1 MLFIRKDRMPAK
13 KQIEKEKIVAAA
25 VKIVRNKGM
34 GALNVREIARECK
47 CSTQPIYHAFDRME
61 QLKQAVGEEI
71 MNICG
76 NFLQKEID
84 KKEYPEYKAFGMGY
98 IRFAKEE
105 KEFFKYMFMRDRTT
119 ETDSPQFG
127 LDEATRMIMK
137 DYGLHKDDSVKL
149 HVEMWA
155 FVHGIATMF
164 ATSFLDWEWQTVSEM
179 VTDAFLGFS
188 GKIKGENNGN

>member
-1 MLFIRKDRMPAK
+1 MPAK

-25 VKIVRNKGM
+25 VRIVKERGIE
-34 GALNVREIARECK
+34 GLNVRDIAKECK
-47 CSTQPIYHAFDRME
+47 CSTQPIYHAFDSIE
-61 QLKQAVGEEI
+61 QLKKAVGGEI
-71 MNICG
+71 LNICA

-105 KEFFKYMFMRDRTT
+105 KEFFKYMFMRDRTD

-127 LDEATRMIMK
+127 LDEAIRMIMQ

-149 HVEMWA
+149 HIEMWA

-164 ATSFLDWEWQTVSEM
+164 ATNFLDWEWQTVDDM
-179 VTDAFLGFS
+179 VTDAFLGLS
-188 GKIKGENNGN
+188 GRIKGENNGN

>member
-1 MLFIRKDRMPAK
+1 MKENVVPAK
-13 KQIEKEKIVAAA
+13 KQIEKDKIVAAA
-25 VKIVRNKGM
+25 VRIVRKRGIS
-34 GALNVREIARECK
+34 ALNVRDVAKECK
-47 CSTQPIYHAFDRME
+47 CSTQPIYHAFDSIE
-61 QLKQAVGEEI
+61 QLKKVVGEEI
-71 MNICG
+71 MKICG

-105 KEFFKYMFMRDRTT
+105 KEFFKYMFMRDRTH
-119 ETDSPQFG
+119 ETDSLQFG
-127 LDEATRMIMK
+127 LDAATGMIMK
-137 DYGLHKDDSVKL
+137 EYGMHKDDSVKL

-164 ATSFLDWEWQTVSEM
+164 ATNFLDWEWQTVDDM

-188 GKIKGENNGN
+188 GRIKGEKNDN